1 MKNLALSFTL
11 MIFAAPAF
19 AGGPPVKTET
29 LVPGNIPWDYPA
41 QPELTAELRGKVKK
55 LGLNGLKTSSGTVSR
70 ALLLLPEDRAR
81 PGVIS
86 FELEKG
92 KQAGVYQ
99 CEALGR
105 GVTSTVP
112 AAGWLGGML
121 GATRI
126 YYLPPD
132 QTNGATVPGVYD
144 LRNISPETYEIE
156 LLGRGVTPETVAEI
170 FGKKYD
176 PAAKKK
182 YFSAAYRDWFPAG
195 TGVMAVDLMWAE
207 GWQAG
212 TQGETVPYF
221 ERRPEPS
228 SEASRIRQG
237 KQLAHNPKYYFGPY
251 GRAGF
256 AVHTDRWE
264 DPERVAEP
272 AAAGRPEPADFRWRD
287 TDGCVKL
294 RPGCLKLF
302 NAFVAEQERLG
313 RRVQLEIRTTRLL
326 D

>member
-1 MKNLALSFTL
+1 MEKIILALVLGVLS
-11 MIFAAPAF
+11 APAF
-19 AGGPPVKTET
+19 ANGPAVKAET
-29 LVPGNIPWDYPA
+29 LIPKNIPYDHPA
-41 QPELTAELRGKVKK
+41 QPELTASLRGKVKT
-55 LGLNGLKTSSGTVSR
+55 LGLNGVKTSSGTVSR

-105 GVTSTVP
+105 GVTSTSPV
-112 AAGWLGGML
+112 AGWFTGSMGG
-121 GATRI
+121 TTV

-156 LLGRGVTPETVAEI
+156 LLGRGVTPEAAAEI
-170 FGKKYD
+170 LGEKYD
-176 PAAKKK
+176 PEAKKR

-212 TQGETVPYF
+212 TQGESVPYF

-228 SEASRIRQG
+228 SEASKARQA
-237 KQLAHNPKYYFGPY
+237 KQLSHNPKYYFGPY

-264 DPERVAEP
+264 DPARLAEP
-272 AAAGRPEPADFRWRD
+272 SAAGRPEPADFRWRD

-313 RRVQLEIRTTRLL
+313 RRVQLEVRTTRLL

>member
-19 AGGPPVKTET
+19 GGGAAVKPET
-29 LVPGNIPWDYPA
+29 LIPENIPWDHPA
-41 QPELTAELRGKVKK
+41 QPELTAGLRAKVKT
-55 LGLNGLKTSSGTVSR
+55 LGLNGIEINSVTVSR

-81 PGVIS
+81 PGVIN

-105 GVTSTVP
+105 GVTSTSPV
-112 AAGWLGGML
+112 AGWLTGSLG
-121 GATRI
+121 GATV

-132 QTNGATVPGVYD
+132 RTNGATVPGVYD

-156 LLGRGVTPETVAEI
+156 LLGRGVTPEAAAEI
-170 FGKKYD
+170 LGKKYD

-182 YFSAAYRDWFPAG
+182 YFSAAFRDWFPAG
-195 TGVMAVDLMWAE
+195 AGVLAVDMMWAE

-212 TQGETVPYF
+212 TEGEAVPYF

-228 SEASRIRQG
+228 SEASRVRQG
-237 KQLAHNPKYYFGPY
+237 KQIAHNPKYYFGPY

-264 DPERVAEP
+264 DPARVAEP
-272 AAAGRPEPADFRWRD
+272 SAAGRPEPADFRWRD

-313 RRVQLEIRTTRLL
+313 RRVQLEVRTTRLL

>member
-1 MKNLALSFTL
+1 MKK
-11 MIFAAPAF
+11 IFFSLILVVLAAPAF
-19 AGGPPVKTET
+19 GGGAGVKPET
-29 LVPGNIPWDYPA
+29 LMPGNIPWDHPA
-41 QPELTAELRGKVKK
+41 QPELTAGLRAKVKT
-55 LGLNGLKTSSGTVSR
+55 LGLNGIEIDSVTVSR

-81 PGVIS
+81 PGLIN

-92 KQAGVYQ
+92 RLAGIYQ

-105 GVTSTVP
+105 GVTSTSP
-112 AAGWLGGML
+112 AAGWLSGNIGG
-121 GATRI
+121 TTV

-144 LRNISPETYEIE
+144 LRNISPETYEID
-156 LLGRGVTPETVAEI
+156 LLGRGVTPEAAAAI
-170 FGKKYD
+170 LGKNYD

-182 YFSAAYRDWFPAG
+182 HFSAAFRDWFPAG
-195 TGVMAVDLMWAE
+195 AGVLAVDMMWAV
-207 GWQAG
+207 GWQDG
-212 TQGETVPYF
+212 TQGEGVPYF

-228 SEASRIRQG
+228 GEASRKRQG
-237 KQLAHNPKYYFGPY
+237 KQLSHNPMYYFGPY

-264 DPERVAEP
+264 DPARLADP
-272 AAAGRPEPADFRWRD
+272 SAAGRPEPADFRWRD

-302 NAFVAEQERLG
+302 NAFVAEQELLG
-313 RRVQLEIRTTRLL
+313 RRVQLEVRTTRLL

>member
-1 MKNLALSFTL
+1 MKNISLSL
-11 MIFAAPAF
+11 ILVVCAAPAF
-19 AGGPPVKTET
+19 AGDIAVKPET
-29 LVPGNIPWDYPA
+29 LIPANIPYDHPA
-41 QPELTAELRGKVKK
+41 QPELTAKLRAKVKT
-55 LGLNGLKTSSGTVSR
+55 LGLNGVKTSSGTVSR
-70 ALLLLPEDRAR
+70 ALLLLPNDRSR
-81 PGVIS
+81 PGVIN
-86 FELEKG
+86 FELGKG
-92 KQAGVYQ
+92 KLAGVYQ

-105 GVTSTVP
+105 GVTSTSP
-112 AAGWLGGML
+112 SAGWPSGMIGG
-121 GATRI
+121 TTV

-144 LRNISPETYEIE
+144 LRNISPETYEID
-156 LLGRGVTPETVAEI
+156 LLGRGVTPEAASDI
-170 FGKKYD
+170 LGKNYD

-182 YFSAAYRDWFPAG
+182 YFSAAFRDWFPAG

-212 TQGETVPYF
+212 TQGEGVPYF

-237 KQLAHNPKYYFGPY
+237 KQLSHNPKYYFGPY

-264 DPERVAEP
+264 DPARIAESG
-272 AAAGRPEPADFRWRD
+272 AAGRPEPADFRWRD

-294 RPGCLKLF
+294 RPGCLQLF

-313 RRVQLEIRTTRLL
+313 RRVQLEIKTTGLL